1 MKNDKRAPKLES
13 VGCYSWNSK
22 NLGEQ
27 SFWLGKD
34 FKVQNGQVFV
44 YNKGVL
50 FLLKEEAKE

>member
-13 VGCYSWNSK
+13 VGCYSWNTEK
-22 NLGEQ
+22 Q